1 MADTNMKI
9 TDASTITTMA
19 GTDKMFVNSGGDLKQ
34 IELDKAVAASEPVK
48 TLNSNLGNIIC
59 HNIPR
64 NTPKDITSYYTDGSL
79 WNRLNGSGGYQ
90 FLEDIFVGDYI
101 KMSRAISAK
110 NPDSTYQATG
120 SQYVTI
126 ASINGLMGNGDTG
139 VSYNHLVMVPGT
151 GNGGTQHF
159 GRSYMNSSHTTT
171 GGYKSSYMNTTL
183 LGDVVSS
190 GSTASGATINQQLYA
205 EFGSHLKTTRE
216 LVSNQINASGYG
228 RLGSASGCSNGWE
241 WISAQAILM
250 SEIEVYGSVVFGSSG
265 YDIGNANHQL
275 ELFTHSKSAINNRSA
290 YYWLKDVA
298 SAARF
303 CYCDDLGNSSCGS
316 AGAGGYFVRPRFV
329 IAA

>member
-1 MADTNMKI
+1 
-9 TDASTITTMA
+9 
-19 GTDKMFVNSGGDLKQ
+19 
-34 IELDKAVAASEPVK
+34 
-48 TLNSNLGNIIC
+48 
-59 HNIPR
+59 
-64 NTPKDITSYYTDGSL
+64 
-79 WNRLNGSGGYQ
+79 
-90 FLEDIFVGDYI
+90 
-101 KMSRAISAK
+101 
-110 NPDSTYQATG
+110 
-120 SQYVTI
+120 
-126 ASINGLMGNGDTG
+126 
-139 VSYNHLVMVPGT
+139 
-151 GNGGTQHF
+151 
-159 GRSYMNSSHTTT
+159 MNSSHVTT

-190 GSTASGATINQQLYA
+190 GSTVSGATINQQLYA

-228 RLGSASGCSNGWE
+228 RLGSASGCSNSWE

-275 ELFTHSKSAINNRSA
+275 ELFVHSKAAINNRST

-303 CYCDDLGNSSCGS
+303 CYCDNNGYSNYGS
-316 AGAGGYFVRPRFV
+316 AGDSRFYVRPRFV